1 MIAALF
7 LALAMQAQDTTRL
20 TLQTLVDRALDTHP
34 AVAAARAA
42 REGSAADLNGARS
55 QLLPTVGFDGSLTR
69 YELPN
74 IVAPLHG
81 LNLLNPP
88 LFDRTPYQAGLSV
101 RWTVVDFGKRASQIR
116 AQTALQ
122 AAAGDALTS
131 TEQDLMTSTVHAYL
145 AVLDAR
151 ETLAAQDRLVTALRS
166 AQEQTAELE
175 AQGKAAH
182 VDVLRIAAQV
192 QSAVADR
199 ISATARLDVAERQ
212 LARLTDTPFADVHDA
227 ALPPLALADT
237 STVDDTSQRARGAL
251 VARAEQLSSD
261 VQERRQRSAAADAS
275 VSAAHA
281 SWYPTLQLQG
291 GYVDWGRVTA
301 NYSSE
306 WQVGLELSYPV
317 FTGGS
322 RTSAVQRAAA
332 DQRAAIQQVRAA
344 RMNVQQDVDQSL
356 ASLREA
362 HARVAALET
371 AVAQSQEVER
381 IEKLALDVG
390 TVVQTDYLDA
400 EAKLFAAQAGLIQA
414 RHAEIAARVDLAR
427 TLGELSRDWLARNVE
442 SQP

>member
-1 MIAALF
+1 MIAALL
-7 LALAMQAQDTTRL
+7 LALAVQAQDTTRL

-42 REGSAADLNGARS
+42 RDRSAADLSGARS
-55 QLLPTVGFDGSLTR
+55 QLLPSVGFDGSLTR

-81 LNLLNPP
+81 LDLRNPP
-88 LFDRTPYQAGLSV
+88 LFDRTPYQAGLAV
-101 RWTVVDFGKRASQIR
+101 NWAVLDFGKRASQIR
-116 AQTALQ
+116 AQAALQ
-122 AAAGDALTS
+122 AAAGEALTS

-151 ETLAAQDRLVTALRS
+151 QTLAAQDRLVAALRS
-166 AQEQTAELE
+166 AQGQTTQLE
-175 AQGKAAH
+175 VQGKAAH

-192 QSAVADR
+192 ESAVADR
-199 ISATARLDVAERQ
+199 ISAAARLDVAERQ
-212 LARLTDTPFADVHDA
+212 LAQLTGTPFASVHGA
-227 ALPPLALADT
+227 ALAQLTLADTSALADT
-237 STVDDTSQRARGAL
+237 SQTARAAL
-251 VARAEQLSSD
+251 VARADRSSSD
-261 VQERRQRSAAADAS
+261 VQQLRQRSAAAGAG
-275 VSAAHA
+275 VAAA
-281 SWYPTLQLQG
+281 RATWYPTLRLQG
-291 GYVDWGRVTA
+291 GYSDWGRATA

-322 RTSAVQRAAA
+322 RASAVQRAAA
-332 DQRAAIQQVRAA
+332 DQRAADQQVRSAQ
-344 RMNVQQDVDQSL
+344 MNVEQNVDQSL
-356 ASLREA
+356 AALREA
-362 HARVAALET
+362 HARVAALES

-400 EAKLFAAQAGLIQA
+400 EAKLFLAQAGLIQA